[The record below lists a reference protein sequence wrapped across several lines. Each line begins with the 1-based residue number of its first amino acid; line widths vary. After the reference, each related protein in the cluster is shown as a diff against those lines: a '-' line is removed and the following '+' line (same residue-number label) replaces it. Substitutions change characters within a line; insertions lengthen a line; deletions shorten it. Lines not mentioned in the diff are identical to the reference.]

1 MWWLWWVRQKRG
13 VCHLG
18 FLTPTKDLG
27 FWGRRQSS
35 LFFVSSSIA
44 RHQTLKAV
52 GDIFLFLDRKRHHL
66 SFVSHVLYAHWKI
79 RAREKKEAYSL
90 VYHRH
95 YRSSNSDF
103 EYVHLAVRRVYEI
116 HSLQNLGAKNVDVV
130 RYDKSTTIFSCPF
143 PSLVFRRPRVWERNH
158 FTFRQPG
165 VFVQQIGLRFIRFVN
180 YRKHGKLLLRVK
192 KLRVPSRQTLRKK
205 KATFEISLTKFH

>member
-1 MWWLWWVRQKRG
+1 MQTDTDKMLEI
-13 VCHLG
+13 
-18 FLTPTKDLG
+18 FDLSPPL
-27 FWGRRQSS
+27 RDIKLSKQ
-35 LFFVSSSIA
+35 
-44 RHQTLKAV
+44 V

-130 RYDKSTTIFSCPF
+130 RYDK
-143 PSLVFRRPRVWERNH
+143 
-158 FTFRQPG
+158 
-165 VFVQQIGLRFIRFVN
+165 
-180 YRKHGKLLLRVK
+180 
-192 KLRVPSRQTLRKK
+192 
-205 KATFEISLTKFH
+205 